1 MSWTVVDST
10 SQSINQGIGSVAASG
25 STNVSPTTTKS
36 YTLTAQGQAG
46 NDSEE
51 VTITVY
57 QPVNVN
63 ISANPNPVT
72 VGANATLTWSTSGDA
87 SSASIN
93 QGIGAVL
100 LSSNTTVS
108 PSSTTT
114 YTITASGLGGTDS
127 DSVTLVVNQ
136 IPQISYTA
144 PSSINWQDN
153 LVIPVTYRYATDG
166 VTGSIVYTMRNP
178 ANGNPTTVS
187 QSVSLPGTNSDS
199 SGGSITNDV
208 TANIPW
214 GLHGPFEINMT
225 LSAAGGG
232 GNTPQSATI
241 QVNVDELPDNITI
254 PDSLGVVPEDQVVAP
269 DTDDVLSDPIVI
281 DDIDVAAEIKS
292 NRPIKVRF
300 DDNDPAIESNWKDLR
315 QI

>member
-1 MSWTVVDST
+1 
-10 SQSINQGIGSVAASG
+10 
-25 STNVSPTTTKS
+25 
-36 YTLTAQGQAG
+36 
-46 NDSEE
+46 
-51 VTITVY
+51 
-57 QPVNVN
+57 
-63 ISANPNPVT
+63 
-72 VGANATLTWSTSGDA
+72 
-87 SSASIN
+87 
-93 QGIGAVL
+93 
-100 LSSNTTVS
+100 
-108 PSSTTT
+108 
-114 YTITASGLGGTDS
+114 
-127 DSVTLVVNQ
+127 
-136 IPQISYTA
+136 
-144 PSSINWQDN
+144 
-153 LVIPVTYRYATDG
+153 
-166 VTGSIVYTMRNP
+166 MRNP
-178 ANGNPTTVS
+178 ANGNPTTAS

-300 DDNDPAIESNWKDLR
+300 DDNDPDIESNWKDLR